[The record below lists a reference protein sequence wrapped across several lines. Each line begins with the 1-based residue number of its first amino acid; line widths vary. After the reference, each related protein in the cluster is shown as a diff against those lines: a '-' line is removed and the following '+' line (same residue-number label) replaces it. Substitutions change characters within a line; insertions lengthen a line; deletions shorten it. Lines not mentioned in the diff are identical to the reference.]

1 MSNEFNL
8 KDEFIE
14 RNDISDFLRENRMNS
29 ELLNIVVKHRSET
42 RLTDREMT
50 RIFNNAYRICT
61 IATHRNGTIDH
72 YKSLIDRI
80 QRTRNDVES
89 VSLLAWCLL
98 RLHNGLIPMSE
109 DIVSDLLDRCR
120 KLYVFG
126 HCQNFVRNY
135 AGDFDKPINFSGRAI
150 VIKTDSDMPDVE
162 EEFMKNHSLFLESI
176 QQILRNNQELRQAM
190 AQMKQK
196 HANEMVEW
204 RTKEQSLRI
213 IIESYSNALRED
225 QEHIRALKHD
235 LEEQAFNPRTI
246 IREVEKKVPVE
257 TPKSKVFSPESLVK
271 YAITLPKDEDANFL
285 ATVMRDIC
293 FRERFVDDDVF
304 KLIES
309 IQTERDEARE
319 KMKKKQEQKPSI
331 TYNINSVGQLNPAA
345 EKVENNY
352 ERPSVGSQFDDILT
366 TKPEVGEEPTY
377 PDLFKKTTSFLKKLT
392 EDLYNSDDERRN
404 EESN

>member
-14 RNDISDFLRENRMNS
+14 RNEISDFLRENRMNS
-29 ELLNIVVKHRSET
+29 ELLNIVVKHRGET
-42 RLTDREMT
+42 RLTDRDMT

-61 IATHRNGTIDH
+61 IATHRNGTMTYFRQFIKRLQNTKMD
-72 YKSLIDRI
+72 I
-80 QRTRNDVES
+80 ES
-89 VSLLAWCLL
+89 VSLVAWCLL
-98 RLHNGLIPMSE
+98 RLHNGLIPVSD
-109 DIVSDLLDRCR
+109 DIVSWLYDRCR
-120 KLYVFG
+120 QLHVYSY
-126 HCQNFVRNY
+126 CMNFVRNY

-150 VIKTDSDMPDVE
+150 VFKTDSDMPDVE

-190 AQMKQK
+190 AQMEEK
-196 HANEMVEW
+196 HAKEMEEW
-204 RTKEQSLRI
+204 RSRCLALKEINGKNTIVLEMKEKQ
-213 IIESYSNALRED
+213 
-225 QEHIRALKHD
+225 IRALKHD
-235 LEEQAFNPRTI
+235 LEKQASNPCTI

-257 TPKSKVFSPESLVK
+257 TPKSKVFCPEGLVK
-271 YAITLPKDEDANFL
+271 YAISLPKDEDADFL
-285 ATVMRDIC
+285 ATAMREIC

-309 IQTERDEARE
+309 IQPEREKARE
-319 KMKKKQEQKPSI
+319 NMKKKQEQKPSI

-392 EDLYNSDDERRN
+392 EDLYNSDDE
-404 EESN
+404 

>member
-14 RNDISDFLRENRMNS
+14 RNDISDFLRENRVNS

-61 IATHRNGTIDH
+61 IATHRNGTMNH
-72 YKSLIDRI
+72 YKTLIERI

-98 RLHNGLIPMSE
+98 RLHNGLIPVSE
-109 DIVSDLLDRCR
+109 DIARDLLDRCR
-120 KLYVFG
+120 KLYVFDR
-126 HCQNFVRNY
+126 CQNFVRNY

-150 VIKTDSDMPDVE
+150 IIKTDSDMPDVE

-176 QQILRNNQELRQAM
+176 QQILRNNQELRLEM

-196 HANEMVEW
+196 HAKEIVEW
-204 RTKEQSLRI
+204 NSRYQ
-213 IIESYSNALRED
+213 
-225 QEHIRALKHD
+225 ALKNLNEKNLMD
-235 LEEQAFNPRTI
+235 LEKQEDLILALKRKAIAPRTI

-271 YAITLPKDEDANFL
+271 YAISLPKDEDANFF
-285 ATVMRDIC
+285 ATAMRDIC

-309 IQTERDEARE
+309 IQPHRE
-319 KMKKKQEQKPSI
+319 KTRENMKKKQEQKPSI
-331 TYNINSVGQLNPAA
+331 TYINNVGQLNPAA

-352 ERPSVGSQFDDILT
+352 ERTSVGSQFDDILT

-377 PDLFKKTTSFLKKLT
+377 SELFKKTTSLLKKLT

>member
-1 MSNEFNL
+1 MPMSNEFYL

-29 ELLNIVVKHRSET
+29 ELLNIVMKHRGEA

-61 IATHRNGTIDH
+61 IATHRNGTMNH
-72 YKSLIDRI
+72 YKSLVDRL
-80 QRTRNDVES
+80 QKTRTDVNS
-89 VSLLAWCLL
+89 VFIVAWCLL
-98 RLHNGLIPMSE
+98 RLHNGLIPVSE
-109 DIVSDLLDRCR
+109 DIARDLLDRCR
-120 KLYVFG
+120 KLYVFDR
-126 HCQNFVRNY
+126 CQNFVRNY

-150 VIKTDSDMPDVE
+150 IIKTDNDMPDVE
-162 EEFMKNHSLFLESI
+162 EEFMKNHSLFLNSI
-176 QQILRNNQELRQAM
+176 QQILRNNQELRLAM
-190 AQMKQK
+190 AQMKQR
-196 HANEMVEW
+196 HAKELVEW
-204 RTKEQSLRI
+204 HTKVQMLQSLNDNYI
-213 IIESYSNALRED
+213 IKLKERENYISALEK
-225 QEHIRALKHD
+225 RA
-235 LEEQAFNPRTI
+235 NSPRTI
-246 IREVEKKVPVE
+246 IREVEKQVPVE
-257 TPKSKVFSPESLVK
+257 TPKSKVFGPESLVK

-304 KLIES
+304 KQIES
-309 IQTERDEARE
+309 IQPEREKAKE

-366 TKPEVGEEPTY
+366 TKMEVGEERPY
-377 PDLFKKTTSFLKKLT
+377 SEIIMKTSSLIKKLT
-392 EDLYNSDDERRN
+392 DLDISDDERRN

>member
-8 KDEFIE
+8 NDEFVA
-14 RNDISDFLRENRMNS
+14 RNDISDFLRENRVNS

-61 IATHRNGTIDH
+61 IATHRNGTMNH
-72 YKSLIDRI
+72 YKTLIDRI

-98 RLHNGLIPMSE
+98 RLHNGLIPVSE
-109 DIVSDLLDRCR
+109 DIARDLLDRCR
-120 KLYVFG
+120 KLYVFDR
-126 HCQNFVRNY
+126 CQNFVRNY

-150 VIKTDSDMPDVE
+150 IIKTDSDMPDVE

-176 QQILRNNQELRQAM
+176 QQILRNNKELRLAM
-190 AQMKQK
+190 AQMEEK
-196 HANEMVEW
+196 HA
-204 RTKEQSLRI
+204 KEEAVWHSKVQLLQSLNDNYLN
-213 IIESYSNALRED
+213 ELQKNE
-225 QEHIRALKHD
+225 EHIRALEKRS
-235 LEEQAFNPRTI
+235 FTPRTI
-246 IREVEKKVPVE
+246 IREVERKVPVE

-285 ATVMRDIC
+285 ATVMRDLC

-309 IQTERDEARE
+309 IQPEREKARE

-331 TYNINSVGQLNPAA
+331 TYNINNVGQLNPAA
-345 EKVENNY
+345 EQVENNY
-352 ERPSVGSQFDDILT
+352 ERTSVGSQFDDILT
-366 TKPEVGEEPTY
+366 TKAEDNEEHPYSDIFTR
-377 PDLFKKTTSFLKKLT
+377 TSSIIKKLT
-392 EDLYNSDDERRN
+392 DLYNSDDERRN